1 MQMKLSIEPGFDWTD
16 ETLNSAIADQSKQT
30 RFAESELVESLLTLA
45 AMVDSARESERGE
58 EENEDEGQIGG
69 VSKCKSEDRFSFF
82 CGWDRLVARYRESC
96 ANRCLQSAL

>member
-1 MQMKLSIEPGFDWTD
+1 MQMKLSIEPGFTLTE
-16 ETLNSAIADQSKQT
+16 ETVGAAIADQRKQA
-30 RFAESELVESLLTLA
+30 RFAESELVESLLALA
-45 AMVDSARESERGE
+45 AMVDSARENERGE
-58 EENEDEGQIGG
+58 EENEDEGQIRG